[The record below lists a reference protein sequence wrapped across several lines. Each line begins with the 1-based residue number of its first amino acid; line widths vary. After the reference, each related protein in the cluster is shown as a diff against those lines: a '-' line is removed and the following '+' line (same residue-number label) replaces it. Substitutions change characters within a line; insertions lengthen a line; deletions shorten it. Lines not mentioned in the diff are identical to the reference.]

1 MLENTYQVIMAFVEV
16 CTLLIWFVFAQLFF
30 LSIRRQ
36 RRARFLI
43 HTEGYD
49 CSSMK
54 VVLTNMAAEP
64 VYVRNIFFSVK
75 GNQDKEVYNL
85 DDLHG
90 EKIFKKEVNGQD
102 KWEYQS
108 SILPGNCVKLEVG
121 GIFVPCLSK
130 LDKRPRHDAVN
141 IEPDDIIN
149 IFVVFFHGADKR
161 LLGASRHFKFFQSAN
176 GDYFSALSW
185 KTDLWATGRERK
197 QLMQALKQDRKDY
210 PGFH

>member
-64 VYVRNIFFSVK
+64 VYVRNIFLVLKAIRIRKSITLMIYMERRF
-75 GNQDKEVYNL
+75 L
-85 DDLHG
+85 R
-90 EKIFKKEVNGQD
+90 KK
-102 KWEYQS
+102 
-108 SILPGNCVKLEVG
+108 
-121 GIFVPCLSK
+121 
-130 LDKRPRHDAVN
+130 
-141 IEPDDIIN
+141 
-149 IFVVFFHGADKR
+149 
-161 LLGASRHFKFFQSAN
+161 
-176 GDYFSALSW
+176 
-185 KTDLWATGRERK
+185 
-197 QLMQALKQDRKDY
+197 
-210 PGFH
+210 